1 MGTKIDTGYEE
12 AQEYMDA
19 IPRGEY
25 TARVSDV
32 VEEESSSGNP
42 MLVWDFEILD
52 EYPGATVRGWTS
64 LLGHALGEC
73 KKYWRALGLKPWKR
87 GDDLEKIARK
97 TIGKKKVR
105 LVVGVRR
112 SYDRESGEERENNKI
127 NAIFALDEKASKKR
141 PPKKTKNTGRD
152 EDEGSTDE
160 EEEDDD
166 DIPF

>member
-1 MGTKIDTGYEE
+1 MGTKIDTGYDE
-12 AQEYMDA
+12 AQEFMDA

-25 TARVSDV
+25 LAKVQDV
-32 VEEESSSGNP
+32 NEEESSSGNP
-42 MLVWDFEILD
+42 MLVWDFEIIE

-73 KKYWRALGLKPWKR
+73 KKYWRALGLKPWKK

-97 TIGKKKVR
+97 TINKAKVR

-112 SYDRESGEERENNKI
+112 SYDRESGEERENNKVVGI
-127 NAIFALDEKASKKR
+127 YAAKGASKR
-141 PPKKTKNTGRD
+141 APKSSPAKGRSNPKPD
-152 EDEGSTDE
+152 VED
-160 EEEDDD
+160 DDD